1 MLKPIDDYVNNN
13 VALRVILLLLC
24 LILPLLCFILVLFI
38 ICEIFNFCLWLS
50 GCLEFTWID
59 GLLEITWWGPEDG
72 DEEEDDDDWDELA
85 DVGEGFDD
93 RDEVMDALRSLPWVV
108 RRAARPVR
116 GCQALQ
122 GSALPSRGLPRAHRS
137 GRSVRRSESPDGSSD
152 GLPRS
157 R

>member
-93 RDEVMDALRSLPWVV
+93 RDEVMDALRSLPWVDNPC
-108 RRAARPVR
+108 RLCYIR
-116 GCQALQ
+116 GCLRDRNR
-122 GSALPSRGLPRAHRS
+122 GSAYSECGRRG
-137 GRSVRRSESPDGSSD
+137 GVKVRFVVE
-152 GLPRS
+152 
-157 R
+157 